1 MLEQYLRFKE
11 EYPGCLLFF
20 RMGDFY
26 ELFFEDA
33 EIVAKAVSIT
43 LTSRNPN
50 NENPIPMCGMP
61 HHSVEPYLSRL
72 LDKGYK
78 IAVCD
83 QIEDPREAKGLVKR
97 DVTRVLTPGTVVE
110 DSNLRSKANNYLGAM
125 YWDSTK
131 DAGGI
136 AWVDFST
143 GQWSGLHSRREPEL
157 WQWMVK
163 LDPRELLLPQ
173 GKKIPPQYGELSSQ
187 VTSVPPG
194 TYFDAASAEN
204 KIKEIQET
212 AGLESLGL
220 KNKTELVRACGAL
233 LTYLEHTQ
241 KGDFGHLGEFKPLNL
256 GKHLIL
262 DEVTERNL
270 EIFRRLDGKT
280 GKGTLWRVLDRTMT
294 SMGGRLLESRLR
306 QPWRDILPIEKNLQC
321 VSFLFERDQL
331 RSDLR
336 QALDSVYDLE
346 RLSTRIFLGRAT
358 PKDFV
363 ALRQSLPMLP
373 RLRAFIKNEE
383 LKTAPE
389 LRKIIKN
396 WDDMEDLSSLL
407 DSALVDSPPPDR
419 KSVV

>member
-1 MLEQYLRFKE
+1 MAKQKLTPMLEQYLRFKE

-157 WQWMVK
+157 
-163 LDPRELLLPQ
+163 
-173 GKKIPPQYGELSSQ
+173 
-187 VTSVPPG
+187 
-194 TYFDAASAEN
+194 
-204 KIKEIQET
+204 
-212 AGLESLGL
+212 
-220 KNKTELVRACGAL
+220 
-233 LTYLEHTQ
+233 
-241 KGDFGHLGEFKPLNL
+241 
-256 GKHLIL
+256 
-262 DEVTERNL
+262 
-270 EIFRRLDGKT
+270 
-280 GKGTLWRVLDRTMT
+280 
-294 SMGGRLLESRLR
+294 
-306 QPWRDILPIEKNLQC
+306 
-321 VSFLFERDQL
+321 
-331 RSDLR
+331 
-336 QALDSVYDLE
+336 
-346 RLSTRIFLGRAT
+346 
-358 PKDFV
+358 
-363 ALRQSLPMLP
+363 
-373 RLRAFIKNEE
+373 
-383 LKTAPE
+383 
-389 LRKIIKN
+389 
-396 WDDMEDLSSLL
+396 
-407 DSALVDSPPPDR
+407 
-419 KSVV
+419 